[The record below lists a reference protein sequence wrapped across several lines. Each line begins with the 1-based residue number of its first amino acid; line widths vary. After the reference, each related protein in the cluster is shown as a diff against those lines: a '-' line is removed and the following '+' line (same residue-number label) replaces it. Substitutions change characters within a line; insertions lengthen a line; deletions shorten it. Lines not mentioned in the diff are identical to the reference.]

1 MSYAIR
7 PRNTPSGLEPGRGM
21 GGVRC
26 GGNMNWTDKLVAMD
40 ACSDAVEWA
49 KTQPD
54 LETAWANC
62 ERADWM
68 IWLSFRCVRLDK
80 HVYVRLAVGFA
91 HSVLPLVPAGEE
103 RPRLAIEAAE
113 AWLADPSE
121 AHRKA
126 AAEAAVWA
134 AATVEE
140 VVVAAAEAET
150 WSAGAA
156 AEAWSALATADK
168 SVGKANADLV
178 RAALPCP
185 KFLR

>member
-1 MSYAIR
+1 
-7 PRNTPSGLEPGRGM
+7 
-21 GGVRC
+21 
-26 GGNMNWTDKLVAMD
+26 MNWTDKLVAMD

-68 IWLSFRCVRLDK
+68 IWLSSRTQRQEK
-80 HVYVRLAVGFA
+80 AVYVRLAVGFA
-91 HSVLPLVPAGEE
+91 RSVLPLVPAGEE

-134 AATVEE
+134 AAAAEE
-140 VVVAAAEAET
+140 VVAAAAEAEA

-156 AEAWSALATADK
+156 AEAVWAGAAWAAAWAAAAEAWSAWATTAEAWVAWATADK

-178 RAALPCP
+178 RAAIPCP